1 MVDGGS
7 MEAGGSVVVGFLV
20 EGVGGL
26 MVFLVAMDRET
37 ETEREEERER
47 ESSFFILLFGIVVY
61 IIL

>member
-1 MVDGGS
+1 MVDDGS
-7 MEAGGSVVVGFLV
+7 VEAGGSVVVGFLV

-47 ESSFFILLFGIVVY
+47 ERERVVFIYYYLVL
-61 IIL
+61 

>member
-37 ETEREEERER
+37 ETKREKERER
-47 ESSFFILLFGIVVY
+47 ERVVFLY
-61 IIL
+61 YYLVL